1 MSEPERFLTSA
12 NRQRLLRHLRRLQ
25 AEAAVACGHH
35 RPAVLAQDDTDLALR
50 EVAIHTDVLNREA
63 IEP

>member
-1 MSEPERFLTSA
+1 MSEPEHFLTSA
-12 NRQRLLRHLRRLQ
+12 NRQRILRHLRRLE